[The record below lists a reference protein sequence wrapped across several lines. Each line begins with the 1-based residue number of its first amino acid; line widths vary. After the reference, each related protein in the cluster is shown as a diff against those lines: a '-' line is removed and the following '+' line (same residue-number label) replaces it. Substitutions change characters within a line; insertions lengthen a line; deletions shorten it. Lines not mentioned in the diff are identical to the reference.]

1 MRKLMPSEA
10 ELAGYAGAPGGVL
23 FKDLA
28 PVRIPRSQAERGITW
43 TDHSPGNGTGWAQR
57 RILFNKFSNQ

>member
-28 PVRIPRSQAERGITW
+28 PVRTAYMKRE
-43 TDHSPGNGTGWAQR
+43 
-57 RILFNKFSNQ
+57 